1 MFLGFM
7 DLLHIIVILVV
18 LLIDLALNAGY
29 ILIIDFANL
38 VLTTM
43 LLLLFGSRQSR
54 WILDT

>member
-29 ILIIDFANL
+29 LLIIDFANL